1 MKRGNR
7 KCLCCGDIFRAD
19 PRTQLHQRY
28 CGKAACRQA
37 SHLASQRR
45 WLSKP
50 QNRDYFRGPVHV
62 ARVQAWRQAHPGYG
76 KRARPVSRGPLQDE
90 CRAQGVESNK
100 NCADFALQEIIS
112 SQPLVLLGL
121 IAQFTDSALQDDIAA
136 ASRRLI
142 ELGQDVL
149 GGRHRRTPSA
159 ALDVSAGRASS
170 TERR

>member
-1 MKRGNR
+1 MKRGSR
-7 KCLCCGDIFRAD
+7 KCLCCGDNFRPD
-19 PRTQLHQRY
+19 PRTGRHQRY

-45 WLSKP
+45 WLSKT

-76 KRARPVSRGPLQDE
+76 KRAGAALRGALQDE

-100 NCADFALQEIIS
+100 NYGNLALQEIIS
-112 SQPLVLLGL
+112 AQPLVLLGL
-121 IAQFTDSALQDDIAA
+121 IAQFTGSALQDDIAA

-142 ELGQDVL
+142 ELGQDVV
-149 GGRHRRTPSA
+149 GGHHWRSINA
-159 ALDVSAGRASS
+159 APDASAGQASS